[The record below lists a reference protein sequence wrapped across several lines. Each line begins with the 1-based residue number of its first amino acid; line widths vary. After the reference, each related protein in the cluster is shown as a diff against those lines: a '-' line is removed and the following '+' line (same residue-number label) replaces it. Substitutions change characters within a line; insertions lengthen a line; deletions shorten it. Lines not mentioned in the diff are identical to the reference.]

1 MAQNMRDSDL
11 IKSVIEKPIITPMQS
26 TDFIQINQWCIDE
39 GWNIGI
45 YDSDIYY
52 KIDPTGHYICK
63 TTNNIASL
71 SLIKHSPYF
80 FTLGPFIVHK
90 LHRKLGIGEAMLNA
104 TIANIEHEHPK
115 ASTILFSVPEQI
127 ERYKRVGFIPCINI
141 QRWYIKSKETAYIKN
156 ECRTITKPLIPYIN
170 QYYQQHHIVSREII
184 LNELLLKPE
193 TNGLVY
199 IDNNIIKGFG
209 FIRRCIRG
217 FRIGALIADT
227 PAIAQELIDEL
238 LVFAHSEPAF
248 IDVPCSNPDAS
259 RCMNALNAQKAATED
274 TIMMMKG
281 TDNYNYL
288 KNFDHHYG
296 LFSLEIG

>member
-1 MAQNMRDSDL
+1 
-11 IKSVIEKPIITPMQS
+11 MQS
-26 TDFIQINQWCIDE
+26 TDFIQINQWCINE

-52 KIDPTGHYICK
+52 KIDPTGHFVAK

-90 LHRKLGIGEAMLNA
+90 WYRKLGIGEAILNA
-104 TIANIEHEHPK
+104 TIANMEHDHPK
-115 ASTILFSVPEQI
+115 AGTILFSVPEQI
-127 ERYKRVGFIPCINI
+127 ERYKRIGFIPCINI
-141 QRWYIKSKETAYIKN
+141 ERWYVKSIEPTHIKN
-156 ECRTITKPLIPYIN
+156 ECRAITRQLVPYIN
-170 QYYQQHHIVSREII
+170 QYYQQHHIVSREIL

-193 TNGLVY
+193 INGLVF
-199 IDNNIIKGFG
+199 IENNIIKGFG

-227 PAIAQELIDEL
+227 PVIAKELINEL

-248 IDVPCSNPDAS
+248 IDVPSSNLNAS
-259 RCMNALNAQKAATED
+259 FCMNALNAQKVATED

-281 TDNYNYL
+281 TDHYNYL
-288 KNFDHHYG
+288 KKLDHHYG